1 MPATGPHRRA
11 RAATAALRT
20 APWWTS
26 VLLGLVCLLLGLL
39 LTTRPLT
46 SLSALGLLIGLAAIT
61 AGTADLL
68 AAYRSHAGAVATAT
82 ALAWIGFGIAV
93 LAWLGRALDLLA
105 PAVALA
111 LVVGGALRLVRAA
124 RGDLDERLTTAVLGL
139 ADIVFGVLA
148 WRWPDVTVLVV
159 AFLFGIRTV
168 FFGLAR
174 IGDGL
179 AALDDRTP
187 DPPRR
192 RPAAPR
198 PGTGDRPWRFSRCS
212 WPSPQPAW
220 RSACAPAPP
229 SSTRST
235 PHRTGCPIIP
245 ARFCAPNRSPA
256 PSPTAPRPG
265 ASSTPPPATTTSPPW
280 PAPWSWSRRTPRP
293 DLDR

>member
-68 AAYRSHAGAVATAT
+68 ATYRSHAGAAATAT

-179 AALDDRTP
+179 AALD
-187 DPPRR
+187 
-192 RPAAPR
+192 
-198 PGTGDRPWRFSRCS
+198 
-212 WPSPQPAW
+212 
-220 RSACAPAPP
+220 
-229 SSTRST
+229 
-235 PHRTGCPIIP
+235 
-245 ARFCAPNRSPA
+245 
-256 PSPTAPRPG
+256 
-265 ASSTPPPATTTSPPW
+265 
-280 PAPWSWSRRTPRP
+280 
-293 DLDR
+293 